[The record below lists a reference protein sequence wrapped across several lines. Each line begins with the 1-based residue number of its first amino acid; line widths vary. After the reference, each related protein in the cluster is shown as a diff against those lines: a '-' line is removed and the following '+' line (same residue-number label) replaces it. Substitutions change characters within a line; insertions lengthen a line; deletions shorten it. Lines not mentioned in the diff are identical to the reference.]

1 VIKVEIAGMT
11 VDQRTE
17 APVVLL
23 YVPPEEMCLPI
34 WIGPAEAASI
44 ALALRGEQFVRP
56 LTHDLL
62 AMVID
67 GLDGRV
73 DHVVITDQREGTYF
87 ARIFL
92 ARDSNVV
99 AVDARPSDGIAL
111 ALRTEAAIYLEDG
124 ALDKVRDSLVPL
136 SAFEDQTRGDDPS
149 DDDHA
154 PDEENR

>member
-1 VIKVEIAGMT
+1 MAGMT
-11 VDQRTE
+11 LDKRTE

-23 YVPPEEMCLPI
+23 YLPGEKMCLPI

-44 ALALRGEQFVRP
+44 ALVLREENFSRP

-73 DHVVITDQREGTYF
+73 ERVVITDQREGTYY

-92 ARDSNVV
+92 GRESEVV
-99 AVDARPSDGIAL
+99 AVDARPSDSIAL
-111 ALRTEAAIYLEDG
+111 ALRTKAPIYLEE
-124 ALDKVRDSLVPL
+124 AVLAKVRDSLVPL
-136 SAFEDQTRGDDPS
+136 SDLEGPPAEPDS
-149 DDDHA
+149 
-154 PDEENR
+154 PDEEIR

>member
-1 VIKVEIAGMT
+1 MIKVDIAGMSL
-11 VDQRTE
+11 DQRTE

-44 ALALRGEQFVRP
+44 ALALRGQSFARP

-67 GLDGRV
+67 GLGGRV
-73 DHVVITDQREGTYF
+73 ERVVITDQRDSTYY

-92 ARDSNVV
+92 GRDRDVV

-111 ALRTEAAIYLEDG
+111 ALRTGAPIYLE
-124 ALDKVRDSLVPL
+124 AAVLEKVRDSLLPL
-136 SAFEDQTRGDDPS
+136 DILQRTDPETED
-149 DDDHA
+149 
-154 PDEENR
+154 PDKEGE